1 MDKKKN
7 ASIFIKV
14 KVVLIMCIMPF
25 RLSHS
30 PSFIFPLYP
39 LSFRKSIF
47 KQIIFIGQIW
57 IWVNVSCISTYNERI
72 LHLFN
77 GTWNRCKT
85 GTWNRCRTEFL
96 FKIFKWPR
104 TYRTQTCSPHGLR
117 QNDDSVVQGETQL

>member
-47 KQIIFIGQIW
+47 KQIIFIGQI
-57 IWVNVSCISTYNERI
+57 
-72 LHLFN
+72 
-77 GTWNRCKT
+77 
-85 GTWNRCRTEFL
+85 
-96 FKIFKWPR
+96 
-104 TYRTQTCSPHGLR
+104 
-117 QNDDSVVQGETQL
+117 